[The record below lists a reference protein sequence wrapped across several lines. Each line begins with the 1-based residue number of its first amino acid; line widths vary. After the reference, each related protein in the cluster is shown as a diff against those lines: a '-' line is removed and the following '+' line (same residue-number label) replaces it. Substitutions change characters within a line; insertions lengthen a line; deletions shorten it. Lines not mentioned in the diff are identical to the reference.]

1 MTREQV
7 ETEMAQYRTIFT
19 VVRLLDAAQVGG
31 EESVN
36 SFCSCYSYW
45 GKNTPCRNCISR
57 QVLEDHRQRTK
68 LEYMGSEVFQVTA
81 VYREVDGVPCV
92 MELIQKL
99 DGETLIDPE
108 NGERLI
114 DSIASYHTKLYHD
127 ALTDSYNRLYF
138 EDALK
143 DKTDPAGVAVLDQDD
158 FKLIN
163 DTYGHQAGDIA
174 LRTCV
179 DVVRACIRKS
189 DVLIRY
195 GGDEFLLV
203 LPGIERAAFLAK
215 LDRIREQL
223 HTASVP
229 GYSRLQLSASIGGVI
244 TQPGETVEQAVSR
257 ADKLMYQAKNRK
269 NMVVT
274 EDNAR
279 DGALSAAGRESQ
291 TRQSILIVD
300 DSEMNRAILAEIL
313 GSDYNILEAANGREC
328 LAMLEQYDT
337 GIALILLDIVMPV
350 MDGFAVLSEMN
361 RSHWIEDIPVIMI
374 SSEDADTVVRRA
386 YELGVSDYVSRPFD
400 AGVVYRRVFNTIK
413 LYAKQR
419 RLASLVTSQI
429 KEKEKN
435 TKMMIS
441 ILSEVVEFRNG
452 ESGQHVLHIGTLT
465 QRLLERLTQKTDKY
479 DLPPE
484 TQELIVMAS
493 ALHDIGKVAIDD
505 KILNKPGRLTPEEF
519 DLMKTHTVVGANML
533 GHLGRYKN
541 EALVK
546 TAHDIC
552 RWHHERWDGN
562 GYPDRLKGD
571 EIPIAAQVVA
581 LADVYD
587 ALTSERCYKHA
598 YDHDTA
604 LRMILNGECGAF
616 NPLLL
621 DCLRESSEQ
630 LRTELNRSEWDR
642 GFRQETHRLSE
653 EILHREALPRE
664 NHSQL
669 LLEQEK
675 ERTDFYAA
683 QCGGIRFD
691 YDLLA
696 GSVTVYDYHAEP
708 LQQKTVADFAQGRGL
723 GFLNEQ
729 DRRKFSKAISR
740 ATPEAPDVVLP
751 VMVQRDGKPHLHRM
765 ALHTIWSGAGVRRCV
780 NVLGQL
786 TDEQHRIERQTEL
799 LTATDPEEDPA
810 RFLRRLQGIFDVVR
824 LVDPEHRKV
833 LALDSDGIL
842 TEKPGNCHMI
852 WNKDTRCENCIS
864 AKAYARKTIL
874 NKIEFKDEEAY
885 FVISKYIEVGGRG
898 CMLEMVTRLTDG
910 RWLDMGGH
918 RLLLDRCD
926 GMERSAFVDPLTGAY
941 TRRYFDKFL
950 AGGEMHGGVAMIDV
964 NQFKSVNDSFGH
976 LVGDEALQTVA
987 AAMQSCLRQTDIL
1000 IRYGGDE
1007 FLLLMPQNCP
1017 DGVESV
1023 IRRVQNAVQ
1032 AARVPSHPELRLSV
1046 SIGGVCNVQP
1056 LTEAIRQ
1063 ADARMYCNK
1072 ENGEPVL

>member
-31 EESVN
+31 EESIN

-57 QVLEDHRQRTK
+57 QVLEDHRHRTK
-68 LEYMGSEVFQVTA
+68 LEYRGSEVFQVTA
-81 VYREVDGVPCV
+81 VYREVDGVPCI
-92 MELIQKL
+92 MELVQKL

-108 NGERLI
+108 NGDRLI
-114 DSIASYHTKLYHD
+114 DSITSYHTKLYHD

-138 EDALK
+138 EDELK
-143 DKTDPAGVAVLDQDD
+143 DKTDPAGVVVLDLDD

-163 DTYGHQAGDIA
+163 DTYGHQAGDMA

-279 DGALSAAGRESQ
+279 DGALSAAGRESHS
-291 TRQSILIVD
+291 RQSILIVD

-313 GSDYNILEAANGREC
+313 GSDYNILEATNGKEC
-328 LAMLEQYDT
+328 LAMLEQYGT

-374 SSEDADTVVRRA
+374 SSEDADTVVRHA

-533 GHLGRYKN
+533 DHLGRYKN

-552 RWHHERWDGN
+552 RWHHERWDGR
-562 GYPDRLKGD
+562 GYPDGLKGN
-571 EIPIAAQVVA
+571 EIPIEAQVVA

-587 ALTSERCYKHA
+587 AMTSDRCYKKA
-598 YDHDTA
+598 YPHEQA
-604 LRMILNGECGAF
+604 AEMILNGECGAF

-621 DCLRESSEQ
+621 QCL
-630 LRTELNRSEWDR
+630 
-642 GFRQETHRLSE
+642 
-653 EILHREALPRE
+653 
-664 NHSQL
+664 
-669 LLEQEK
+669 
-675 ERTDFYAA
+675 TDM
-683 QCGGIRFD
+683 QT
-691 YDLLA
+691 DLK
-696 GSVTVYDYHAEP
+696 VQ
-708 LQQKTVADFAQGRGL
+708 LQQRTQ
-723 GFLNEQ
+723 
-729 DRRKFSKAISR
+729 
-740 ATPEAPDVVLP
+740 
-751 VMVQRDGKPHLHRM
+751 
-765 ALHTIWSGAGVRRCV
+765 
-780 NVLGQL
+780 
-786 TDEQHRIERQTEL
+786 
-799 LTATDPEEDPA
+799 
-810 RFLRRLQGIFDVVR
+810 
-824 LVDPEHRKV
+824 
-833 LALDSDGIL
+833 
-842 TEKPGNCHMI
+842 
-852 WNKDTRCENCIS
+852 
-864 AKAYARKTIL
+864 
-874 NKIEFKDEEAY
+874 
-885 FVISKYIEVGGRG
+885 
-898 CMLEMVTRLTDG
+898 
-910 RWLDMGGH
+910 
-918 RLLLDRCD
+918 
-926 GMERSAFVDPLTGAY
+926 
-941 TRRYFDKFL
+941 
-950 AGGEMHGGVAMIDV
+950 
-964 NQFKSVNDSFGH
+964 
-976 LVGDEALQTVA
+976 
-987 AAMQSCLRQTDIL
+987 
-1000 IRYGGDE
+1000 
-1007 FLLLMPQNCP
+1007 
-1017 DGVESV
+1017 
-1023 IRRVQNAVQ
+1023 
-1032 AARVPSHPELRLSV
+1032 
-1046 SIGGVCNVQP
+1046 
-1056 LTEAIRQ
+1056 
-1063 ADARMYCNK
+1063 
-1072 ENGEPVL
+1072 

>member
-92 MELIQKL
+92 MELVQKL

-108 NGERLI
+108 NGDRLI
-114 DSIASYHTKLYHD
+114 DSITRYHTKLYHD

-138 EDALK
+138 EDELK
-143 DKTDPAGVAVLDQDD
+143 DKTDPAGVVVLDLDD

-163 DTYGHQAGDIA
+163 DTYGHQAGDMA

-179 DVVRACIRKS
+179 DVVRASIRKS

-229 GYSRLQLSASIGGVI
+229 GYSRLQLSSSIGGVI

-257 ADKLMYQAKNRK
+257 ADKLMYQAKNHK

-279 DGALSAAGRESQ
+279 DGALSAAGREGHS
-291 TRQSILIVD
+291 RQSILIVD

-313 GSDYNILEAANGREC
+313 GSDYNILEATNGKEC
-328 LAMLEQYDT
+328 LAMLEQYGT

-374 SSEDADTVVRRA
+374 SSEDADTVVRHA

-533 GHLGRYKN
+533 ERLGRYKN

-552 RWHHERWDGN
+552 RWHHERWDGR
-562 GYPDRLKGD
+562 GYPDGLAGD
-571 EIPIAAQVVA
+571 DIPISAQIVSMS
-581 LADVYD
+581 DVYD
-587 ALTSERCYKHA
+587 ALVSERVYKAA
-598 YDHDTA
+598 YSPDTA
-604 LRMILNGECGAF
+604 VQMILHGDCGQF

-621 DCLRESSEQ
+621 ECLVDIQ
-630 LRTELNRSEWDR
+630 DVLKA
-642 GFRQETHRLSE
+642 
-653 EILHREALPRE
+653 EIVGRE
-664 NHSQL
+664 N
-669 LLEQEK
+669 
-675 ERTDFYAA
+675 
-683 QCGGIRFD
+683 
-691 YDLLA
+691 
-696 GSVTVYDYHAEP
+696 
-708 LQQKTVADFAQGRGL
+708 
-723 GFLNEQ
+723 
-729 DRRKFSKAISR
+729 
-740 ATPEAPDVVLP
+740 
-751 VMVQRDGKPHLHRM
+751 
-765 ALHTIWSGAGVRRCV
+765 
-780 NVLGQL
+780 
-786 TDEQHRIERQTEL
+786 
-799 LTATDPEEDPA
+799 
-810 RFLRRLQGIFDVVR
+810 
-824 LVDPEHRKV
+824 
-833 LALDSDGIL
+833 
-842 TEKPGNCHMI
+842 
-852 WNKDTRCENCIS
+852 
-864 AKAYARKTIL
+864 
-874 NKIEFKDEEAY
+874 
-885 FVISKYIEVGGRG
+885 
-898 CMLEMVTRLTDG
+898 
-910 RWLDMGGH
+910 
-918 RLLLDRCD
+918 
-926 GMERSAFVDPLTGAY
+926 
-941 TRRYFDKFL
+941 
-950 AGGEMHGGVAMIDV
+950 
-964 NQFKSVNDSFGH
+964 
-976 LVGDEALQTVA
+976 
-987 AAMQSCLRQTDIL
+987 
-1000 IRYGGDE
+1000 
-1007 FLLLMPQNCP
+1007 
-1017 DGVESV
+1017 ES
-1023 IRRVQNAVQ
+1023 
-1032 AARVPSHPELRLSV
+1032 E
-1046 SIGGVCNVQP
+1046 
-1056 LTEAIRQ
+1056 
-1063 ADARMYCNK
+1063 
-1072 ENGEPVL
+1072 